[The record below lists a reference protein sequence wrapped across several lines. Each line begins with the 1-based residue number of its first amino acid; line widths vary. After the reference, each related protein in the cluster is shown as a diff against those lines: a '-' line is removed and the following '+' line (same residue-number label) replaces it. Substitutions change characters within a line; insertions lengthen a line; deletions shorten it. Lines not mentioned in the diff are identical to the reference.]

1 MDRGAWQATVHG
13 VTNNWKQLKQ
23 QLLKEQKSLIQINL
37 IHQFVIYV
45 ILISKKDL
53 RWQKEG
59 SKS

>member
-13 VTNNWKQLKQ
+13 VTNNWTQLKQ

>member
-13 VTNNWKQLKQ
+13 VTNNCTQLKQ